1 MTLAATACG
10 IATPFAIAATVDKKY
25 PGGVAIPAL
34 KRFGKPSVI
43 ASVAGGAILTAASLV
58 GTDYIPELRPY
69 ESQMLAF
76 GFPLLITGLAKAFT
90 APNVTPMYI
99 GAGPAPMRARPQN
112 PNNWSPVAPSG
123 ALRVDTIEAGV
134 W

>member
-34 KRFGKPSVI
+34 KRFGKPSVL
-43 ASVAGGAILTAASLV
+43 ASVAGGAILTVASV
-58 GTDYIPELRPY
+58 WGTDYVPELRPY

-76 GFPLLITGLAKAFT
+76 GFPLMVTGLAKAFT
-90 APNVTPMYI
+90 SPNVTPMRV
-99 GAGPAPMRARPQN
+99 GAGPAPMRARPPQPIN
-112 PNNWSPVAPSG
+112 HSPGAPSG
-123 ALRVDTIEAGV
+123 TLRVDTIEAGV